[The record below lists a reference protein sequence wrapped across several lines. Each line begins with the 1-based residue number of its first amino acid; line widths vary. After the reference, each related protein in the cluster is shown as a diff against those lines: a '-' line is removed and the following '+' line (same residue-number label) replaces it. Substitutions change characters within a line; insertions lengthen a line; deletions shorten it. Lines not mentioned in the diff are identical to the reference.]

1 MGAFK
6 DSLNDRLAAD
16 FRKDSVSSTG
26 AGGSALVGAG
36 RCGGGMDVRCD
47 EPGRACRR
55 ILLFCD
61 GAIECEVLVVL
72 TLITEETDVR
82 LENDG
87 SVET

>member
-1 MGAFK
+1 
-6 DSLNDRLAAD
+6 
-16 FRKDSVSSTG
+16 
-26 AGGSALVGAG
+26 
-36 RCGGGMDVRCD
+36 MDVRCD